1 MNTSNG
7 ACGNSEIDVIKG
19 DYWLSTSCDNLQ
31 KRPTLHGDL
40 IVDVAI
46 VGGGFSGLW
55 TAFFLLKNNPD
66 LQIAIVEKQF
76 CGYGASG
83 RNGGWCSPRFPVDAG
98 PLIRRFGMDTAR
110 QTILAQ
116 QQCVQDFPELLAEA
130 DIEADFCR
138 TGLLSLARTPGQ
150 MASLLSTY
158 ESFAKLG
165 LSVGNQLLNA
175 DETYGKVHVTKLS
188 GALRSAHGA
197 SIHPGKLVRG
207 LARAVE
213 RMGATIFEGTCA
225 VTVRGGDDAAI
236 VTAHGTIRARR
247 AVVTAGEAYMTDM
260 PQYHR
265 DVLPMSSMIVLTAP
279 LTSAQ
284 WDAIGWADGECLSS
298 QVHTKNY
305 LTRTRDGRILY
316 GSRGAPYRFAS
327 DMAERAL
334 RDEGTFEWMRSTLK
348 EWWPALHDI
357 EFTHSWGGYLGIPRD
372 WMPSVNFDPDS
383 RIGRLYG
390 YTGRGVST
398 SAMCARLL
406 AGRIG
411 GWTTGLETLP
421 FHRREAPRWEPEP
434 LRWAGVRYTQNAL
447 ARVDEADDQG
457 RAPPLDARL
466 AEYLTSQ

>member
-1 MNTSNG
+1 MTKSSAVSNG
-7 ACGNSEIDVIKG
+7 PEIKTIEG
-19 DYWLSTSCDNLQ
+19 DYWLSTSSDDL
-31 KRPTLHGDL
+31 KMRSPLEGDAV
-40 IVDVAI
+40 VDVAI

-55 TAFFLLKNNPD
+55 TAFFLLSENPG
-66 LQIAIVEKQF
+66 LRVAIVEKHF

-98 PLIRRFGMDTAR
+98 PLIRRYGMDLAR

-116 QQCVQDFPELLAEA
+116 QRCVQEFPELLAKA
-130 DIEADFCR
+130 DIDADFRR
-138 TGLLSLARTPGQ
+138 TGLLSLARSPGQ
-150 MASLLSTY
+150 MASLVSTF
-158 ESFAKLG
+158 ETFAKLG
-165 LSVGNQLLNA
+165 LSADSQLLGA
-175 DETYGKVHVTKLS
+175 DETYEKVHVTKLS
-188 GALRSAHGA
+188 GALRSTHGA

-213 RMGATIFEGTCA
+213 RMGATIFEQTHA
-225 VTVRGGDDAAI
+225 LTIRGGDDAAA
-236 VTAHGTIRARR
+236 VTERGTIHARR
-247 AVVTAGEAYMTDM
+247 AVVAAGEAYMTDM

-279 LTSAQ
+279 LTTAQ
-284 WDAIGWADGECLSS
+284 WGAIGWAEGECLSS

-334 RDEGTFEWMRSTLK
+334 QDEETFAWMRSTVK
-348 EWWPALHDI
+348 EWWPALQDI
-357 EFTHSWGGYLGIPRD
+357 SFTHSWGGYLGIPRD
-372 WMPSVNFDPDS
+372 WMPSVNFDPVS

-390 YTGRGVST
+390 YTGRGVAT

-411 GWTTGLETLP
+411 GWTTGLEALP
-421 FHRREAPRWEPEP
+421 FHRREAPRWEREP

-447 ARVDEADDQG
+447 GRVDEADDQG
-457 RAPPLDARL
+457 RAPPLDGRL

>member
-1 MNTSNG
+1 MTKSRPVSNG
-7 ACGNSEIDVIKG
+7 PEIQTIEG
-19 DYWLSTSCDNLQ
+19 DYWLSTSGDDL
-31 KRPTLHGDL
+31 KVRPPLDGDAL
-40 IVDVAI
+40 VDVAI
-46 VGGGFSGLW
+46 LGGGFSGLW
-55 TAFFLLKNNPD
+55 TAFFLLTENPG
-66 LQIAIVEKQF
+66 LRVAIVEKHF

-83 RNGGWCSPRFPVDAG
+83 RNGGWCSPRFPVDAA
-98 PLIRRFGMDTAR
+98 PLIRRYGMELAR

-116 QQCVQDFPELLAEA
+116 QRCVQDFPELLAKA
-130 DIEADFCR
+130 DIDADFRR
-138 TGLLSLARTPGQ
+138 TGLLSLARSPGQ
-150 MASLLSTY
+150 MASLVSTF
-158 ESFAKLG
+158 ETFAKLG
-165 LSVGNQLLNA
+165 LSADSQLLGA
-175 DETYGKVHVTKLS
+175 DEAYEKVHVTKLS
-188 GALRSAHGA
+188 GALRSIHGA

-213 RMGATIFEGTCA
+213 RMGATIFEQTHA
-225 VTVRGGDDAAI
+225 FTIRGGDDAAI
-236 VTAHGTIRARR
+236 VTERGTIRARR

-265 DVLPMSSMIVLTAP
+265 DVLPMSSLIVLTAP
-279 LTSAQ
+279 LTTAQ
-284 WDAIGWADGECLSS
+284 WDAIGWAEGECLSS
-298 QVHTKNY
+298 QIHTKNY

-334 RDEGTFEWMRSTLK
+334 QDEETFEWMRSTVK

-357 EFTHSWGGYLGIPRD
+357 SFTHSWGGYLGIPRD
-372 WMPSVNFDPDS
+372 WMPSVNFDPVS

-390 YTGRGVST
+390 YTGRGVAT

-411 GWTTGLETLP
+411 GWTTGLEGLP
-421 FHRREAPRWEPEP
+421 FHRQEAPRWEREP

-447 ARVDEADDQG
+447 ERVDEADDQG
-457 RAPPLDARL
+457 RAPPIDARF

>member
-1 MNTSNG
+1 MTTPSETG
-7 ACGNSEIDVIKG
+7 RDSEIDTIKG
-19 DYWLSTSCDNLQ
+19 DYWLSTSCDDLRR
-31 KRPTLHGDL
+31 RPALDRDSL
-40 IVDVAI
+40 VDVAI

-55 TAFFLLKNNPD
+55 TAFFLLKQDPD
-66 LQIAIVEKQF
+66 LRVAIVEKHF

-98 PLIRRFGMDTAR
+98 PLIRRYGIDMAR

-130 DIEADFCR
+130 DIEADFR
-138 TGLLSLARTPGQ
+138 QTGLLSLARTPAQ
-150 MASLLSTY
+150 MADLLSTF
-158 ESFAKLG
+158 ETFAGLG
-165 LSVGNQLLNA
+165 LSAGNQLLGA
-175 DETYGKVHVTKLS
+175 DETYEKVHVTKLF
-188 GALRSAHGA
+188 GGLRSAHGA

-213 RMGATIFEGTCA
+213 RMGAIIFEDTHA
-225 VTVRGGDDAAI
+225 LMVRGGDDAAI
-236 VTAHGTIRARR
+236 VTAGGTIRARR
-247 AVVTAGEAYMTDM
+247 AVVTAGEAYLTGM

-284 WDAIGWADGECLSS
+284 WDAIGWAGGECLSS

-305 LTRTRDGRILY
+305 LTRTREGRILY

-334 RDEGTFEWMRSTLK
+334 QGEETFEWMRSTLK

-372 WMPSVNFDPDS
+372 WMPSVNFDPNS

-447 ARVDEADDQG
+447 ARVDEADNQG
-457 RAPPLDARL
+457 RVPPLDARL
-466 AEYLTSQ
+466 AKYLTSQ